1 MDKIVLIYANGA
13 TVTLNKNHIA
23 FFTQTGDIYNIVMS
37 SGDRFTGTISG
48 SL

>member
-1 MDKIVLIYANGA
+1 MDKIILTYANGS

-23 FFTQTGDIYNIVMS
+23 FFTQTGDVYNIVMS
-37 SGDRFTGTISG
+37 SGDRFIGTISG